1 MAVGAE
7 LLRRGYALITD
18 LPLTNGFYKSE
29 SLPVSAQ
36 QAINCYVVVAE
47 QPSLV
52 QEYIVSVPG
61 IEQIATIAGT
71 NLQARGFHVMNGVPY
86 SVNGTGLYRLNS
98 DYTVDSLGTIEAGGN
113 VSMADNGTQLC
124 ILVPGGKGYIFT
136 TGPDTLTEITDA
148 DFRANGDPQY
158 VIFVDG
164 YFLFT
169 TDEKKFIVSAL
180 NDGLSYNA
188 LDFGSAESDP
198 DAVVCPGKYRNQ
210 VFIFGGSTI
219 EGEQN
224 VGGTGFPFQRSGLFF
239 DKGAFAPLSV
249 INAQDTL
256 MFVGGGVNETPAV
269 WAITGNSLAKIS
281 TNAIDSLLQQL
292 TSAEV
297 SAIRAW
303 TFGQKGSYFIG
314 FALPDT
320 TLVYEMASKKWFEWQ
335 SYLNSS
341 LGYHRV
347 HSIVTAFGQI
357 ICNDVVDGRFGAISP
372 DVYDEYGANIV
383 RKIVTMPF
391 SDRMMSLFFPMLEL
405 TVESGMGTVT
415 ETNPVVV
422 LERSTDGGKT
432 WGYGRSASIGAIG
445 EYDKRAIWY
454 RNGRAARFECFR
466 FTCGAKIKFVAIG
479 LRADLR
485 EGLK

>member
-1 MAVGAE
+1 M
-7 LLRRGYALITD
+7 ITE

-36 QAINCYVVVAE
+36 QAINCYVVVTE

-52 QEYIVSVPG
+52 QEYAVGVPG
-61 IEQIATIAGT
+61 ITEVANTTGYNRQG
-71 NLQARGFHVMNGVPY
+71 RGFHVMNGVPY
-86 SVNGTGLYRLNS
+86 SVNGTGLYRVNS
-98 DYTVDSLGTIEAGGN
+98 DYTVDSLGTIEGSGD

-136 TGPDTLTEITDA
+136 ESPDTLTEITDV
-148 DFRANGDPQY
+148 DFRANGDPQA

-169 TDEKKFIVSAL
+169 TDEKKYIISAL
-180 NDGLSYNA
+180 NDGLDYNA

-198 DAVVCPGKYRNQ
+198 DIVVCPGKYHNQ
-210 VFIFGGSTI
+210 VFIFGGTTI
-219 EGEQN
+219 EGQQN
-224 VGGTGFPFQRSGLFF
+224 IGGSGFPFQRSGLFF
-239 DKGAFAPLSV
+239 DKGAFAAFSV

-256 MFVGGGVNETPAV
+256 MFVGGGVNETPAI

-292 TSAEV
+292 TDAEV

-303 TFGQKGSYFIG
+303 TFGLKGSYFVG

-320 TLVYEMASKKWFEWQ
+320 TIVYEMASKKWFEWQ

-341 LGYHRV
+341 LGMHRV
-347 HSIVTAFGQI
+347 HSMVTAYGEI
-357 ICNDVVDGRFGAISP
+357 LCNDVIDGRFGVISP
-372 DVYDEYGANIV
+372 DVYTEYGANIV
-383 RKIVTMPF
+383 RRIVTMPF
-391 SDRMMSLFFPMLEL
+391 ANRMVSLFFPMLEL
-405 TVESGMGTVT
+405 TVESGMGNLVDTY
-415 ETNPVVV
+415 PVVV

-432 WGYGRSASIGAIG
+432 WSNGRSAPIGAIG
-445 EYDKRAIWY
+445 EYNKRALWY

-479 LRADLR
+479 LRADIR